1 MIRQVV
7 FLFIAFGVSV
17 VSSSAQSLSATV
29 KNDLEQALV
38 QFKDCTTSG
47 DDCSKH
53 IGESVNKVYRVN
65 DFYNPSQKRYMTTN
79 EIAAFLKTSKSW
91 KNLGPVYDQ
100 QTLQAA
106 QDQANAKKAVVAVY
120 MNEQGIGHVVVILPG
135 TLQNSGSWG
144 LRVPNVA
151 SFFATQP
158 DKSFVD
164 KSLSY
169 AFSKVMMKDIV
180 IYAHP

>member
-1 MIRQVV
+1 MIRKTGIILV
-7 FLFIAFGVSV
+7 AFVACLNV
-17 VSSSAQSLSATV
+17 SAQSLNVGV

-38 QFKDCTTSG
+38 QFKNCSTSG
-47 DDCSKH
+47 GDCSKF
-53 IGESVNKVYRVN
+53 IGESVNKVYQIN
-65 DFYNPSQKRYMTTN
+65 DFYNPTQKRYMTTS

-91 KNLGPVYDQ
+91 KNLGPGYDQ
-100 QTLQAA
+100 QTLETA

-135 TLQNSGSWG
+135 ALQNSGSWG

-151 SFFATQP
+151 SFFTTQP

-164 KSLSY
+164 KSLAY

-180 IYAHP
+180 LYAHN